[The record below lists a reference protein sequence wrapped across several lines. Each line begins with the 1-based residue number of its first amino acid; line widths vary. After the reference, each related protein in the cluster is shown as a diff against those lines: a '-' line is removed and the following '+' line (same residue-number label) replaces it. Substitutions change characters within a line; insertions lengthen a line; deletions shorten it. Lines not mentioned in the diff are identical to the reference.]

1 MRLSVYCESPEMDDF
16 VEEASEAIDQWLKSA
31 TGTTE
36 LLRTEQRL
44 GLALDVKKSNHLKSP
59 LKFLY
64 DLAKKYKQ
72 EFVVA
77 MLDESSNEWEEI
89 CFFGDEEGRPDAF
102 EISCYLGL

>member
-16 VEEASEAIDQWLKSA
+16 VEAAAEAIGEWLKTA
-31 TGTTE
+31 AETTE

-44 GLALDVKKSNHLKSP
+44 GLTLDVKKSNHLKSP

-64 DLAKKYKQ
+64 DLAKKHKQ

-77 MLDESSNEWEEI
+77 MQDEGSDEWEEV
-89 CFFGDEEGRPDAF
+89 CFFGNEEGRPDAF